1 MFLITFIAK
10 SMPKLLIKRICFLE
24 EIKNLLTIYF
34 PGGKS
39 SHRHNSEG
47 SLEG

>member
-10 SMPKLLIKRICFLE
+10 SMSKLLIKRICFLE

-39 SHRHNSEG
+39 QLEG